1 MRIRLAHAGAEVAAA
16 KALFHTSIESLLDM
30 ARDGEPFS
38 ELDRARF
45 SRDKAYV
52 VQLCVQAVN
61 RLFDVSGGRSL
72 YLSQRM
78 QRLHRDA
85 HALSHRDGMILDFA
99 GEDWGREMLRAPRS
113 T

>member
-1 MRIRLAHAGAEVAAA
+1 MKTLLSMAEQG
-16 KALFHTSIESLLDM
+16 I
-30 ARDGEPFS
+30 PYS
-38 ELDRARF
+38 ELDKARF
-45 SRDKAYV
+45 SRDKAFV

-85 HALSHRDGMILDFA
+85 HALSHRDGMIIDFA
-99 GEDWGREMLRAPRS
+99 GEAWGRELLSPGTRP
-113 T
+113 

>member
-1 MRIRLAHAGAEVAAA
+1 MQVRLAHAGAEVEAA
-16 KALFHTSIESLLDM
+16 KALFHKGMEELLGT
-30 ARDGEPFS
+30 AREGRPFT
-38 ELDRARF
+38 ELEKARF
-45 SRDKAYV
+45 SRDKAFV

-99 GEDWGREMLRAPRS
+99 GEQWAREMLKVLAS
-113 T
+113 H